1 MAELYVGAR
10 AKLRFTL
17 RPLPDTLRAM
27 ATAAAPTALESR
39 HSWVGNRETAGRGG
53 RRAALNPANGEAFA
67 EASLLDA
74 EQAKEAVAAARA
86 AAPAWAGQDFR
97 ARGRVLLAARDILA
111 AEAEGVARLIATEQ
125 GKPVSEALAADVF
138 PSLEALR
145 HLALHAEQALRQE
158 ALESELP
165 LFIHKDAR
173 LVFEPYGVVLVV
185 TPWNYPLFL
194 ALGAAAAA
202 LAAGN
207 TVVLKPAPATTLVG
221 LKVGEIFARAGLPA
235 GALGVVAV
243 EDRVAAGLVED
254 PRIGKIV
261 FIGSVATGQK
271 IMTAA
276 ARNLVPVL
284 LELGGKD
291 AAVVCRD
298 ADLGR
303 AARGIVWGAFMNTG
317 QTCVSV
323 ERVYVE
329 APVAEE
335 FVARVVEETRR
346 LRLGDPLRSD
356 TDLGPMTLER
366 QRAVVEEHVKDA
378 VARGARVLTGG
389 ARPPGRGFFYP
400 PTVLTGVDHTMR
412 VMREETFGPVL
423 PIRVVRDLDEAIAL
437 ANDSE
442 YGLTASGWTR
452 DRRLAARLQREL
464 RAGVVTIN
472 DCVSSIGEPTAPYGG
487 FGKSGIG
494 RSHGVLG
501 LRELARSKYVTWD
514 GARRPS
520 AWWFPYGEGFAVF
533 MRSAVRAIHG
543 RGIARR
549 LGAQLRL
556 LASARFWRTVNVA
569 ALMRRLDRFVS

>member
-1 MAELYVGAR
+1 
-10 AKLRFTL
+10 
-17 RPLPDTLRAM
+17 M
-27 ATAAAPTALESR
+27 ATAAAPAALETR
-39 HSWVGNRETAGRGG
+39 HSWIGNREVVGRGG
-53 RRAALNPANGEAFA
+53 IRAAVNPATGEAFA

-74 EQAKEAVAAARA
+74 EQAREAVAAAHA
-86 AAPAWAGQDFR
+86 AAPAWGQLDFR
-97 ARGRVLLAARDILA
+97 ARGQVLLAARDILA
-111 AEAEGVARLIATEQ
+111 AEADELARLIATEQ
-125 GKPVSEALAADVF
+125 GKPVTEALAADVF

-145 HLALHAEQALRQE
+145 HLALHAERTLRQE
-158 ALESELP
+158 PLESEVP
-165 LFIHKDAR
+165 LFVHKDAS
-173 LVFEPYGVVLVV
+173 LVFEPFGVVLVI

-194 ALGAAAAA
+194 AISAAATA

-207 TVVLKPAPATTLVG
+207 AVVLKPAPATTLVG
-221 LKVGEIFARAGLPA
+221 LKIGEIFKRAGLPE

-243 EDRVAAGLVED
+243 DDRVAGSLVED

-261 FIGSVATGQK
+261 FIGSVATGQR
-271 IMTAA
+271 IMAAA

-291 AAVVCRD
+291 AAVVCSD
-298 ADLGR
+298 AHIDR

-329 APVAEE
+329 APVAEA

-346 LRLGDPLRSD
+346 LRVGDPLRPE
-356 TDLGPMTLER
+356 TDVGPLTLDR
-366 QRAVVEEHVKDA
+366 QRAIVEEHVKDA

-389 ARPPGRGFFYP
+389 ARPPGRGHFYP

-412 VMREETFGPVL
+412 IMREETFGPVL
-423 PIRVVRDLDEAIAL
+423 PIRVVKNVEEAIAL

-452 DRRLAARLQREL
+452 DRKLAARLQREL

-494 RSHGVLG
+494 RSHGALG
-501 LRELARSKYVTWD
+501 LREMVRSKYVTWD
-514 GARRPS
+514 GARRAA
-520 AWWFPYGEGFAVF
+520 AWWFPYGEGFAGF
-533 MRSAVRAIHG
+533 MRSAVPAIHG
-543 RGIARR
+543 SGLARR

-556 LASARFWRTVNVA
+556 LACSRFWRGVNVF
-569 ALMRRLDRFVS
+569 ALLRRLDRFVS

>member
-1 MAELYVGAR
+1 
-10 AKLRFTL
+10 
-17 RPLPDTLRAM
+17 M
-27 ATAAAPTALESR
+27 ATAAAPAALETR
-39 HSWVGNRETAGRGG
+39 HSWIGNREVVGRGG
-53 RRAALNPANGEAFA
+53 IRAAVNPATAEAFA
-67 EASLLDA
+67 AASLLDA
-74 EQAKEAVAAARA
+74 EQAKEAVAAARSA
-86 AAPAWAGQDFR
+86 AAAWGGLDFR
-97 ARGRVLLAARDILA
+97 TRGQVLLAARDILA
-111 AEAEGVARLIATEQ
+111 AEADELARLIATEQ
-125 GKPVSEALAADVF
+125 GKPVAEALAADVF

-145 HLALHAEQALRQE
+145 HLALHAERTLRHE
-158 ALESELP
+158 AMESEVP
-165 LFIHKDAR
+165 LFVHKDAS
-173 LVFEPYGVVLVV
+173 LVFEPFGVVLVI

-194 ALGAAAAA
+194 AMSAAATA

-207 TVVLKPAPATTLVG
+207 AVVLKPAPATTLVG
-221 LKVGEIFARAGLPA
+221 LKIGDIFRRAGLPEGVLA
-235 GALGVVAV
+235 VVAV
-243 EDRVAAGLVED
+243 DDRVAGSLVED
-254 PRIGKIV
+254 PRMGKIA
-261 FIGSVATGQK
+261 FIGSVTTGQK
-271 IMTAA
+271 IMAAA

-298 ADLGR
+298 AHIDR

-329 APVAEE
+329 APVAEA
-335 FVARVVEETRR
+335 FVAQVVQETRR
-346 LRLGDPLRSD
+346 LRVGDPLRPE
-356 TDLGPMTLER
+356 TDVGPLTLER

-389 ARPPGRGFFYP
+389 ARPPGRGHFYP

-412 VMREETFGPVL
+412 IMREETFGPVL
-423 PIRVVRDLDEAIAL
+423 PICVVKDVDEAIAL

-452 DRRLAARLQREL
+452 DRKLAARLQREL

-494 RSHGVLG
+494 RSHGALG
-501 LRELARSKYVTWD
+501 LREMVRSKYVTWD
-514 GARRPS
+514 GARR
-520 AWWFPYGEGFAVF
+520 AAVWWFPYGEGFAGF
-533 MRSAVRAIHG
+533 MRSAVPAIHG
-543 RGIARR
+543 SGLARR

-556 LASARFWRTVNVA
+556 LACSRFWRGVNVF
-569 ALMRRLDRFVS
+569 ALLRRLDRFVS